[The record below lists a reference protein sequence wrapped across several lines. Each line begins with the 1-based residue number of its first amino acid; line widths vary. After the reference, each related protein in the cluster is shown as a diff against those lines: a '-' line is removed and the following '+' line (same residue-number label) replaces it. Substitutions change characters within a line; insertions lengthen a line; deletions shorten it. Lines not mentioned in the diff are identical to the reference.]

1 MHKKNITLQKK
12 DNKRKPIM
20 MEPSDK
26 NAIRRYKQIMAEL
39 KEQRLHYKIQLVAI
53 KKRKIVLPSDDSQY
67 KN

>member
-1 MHKKNITLQKK
+1 
-12 DNKRKPIM
+12 M

-53 KKRKIVLPSDDSQY
+53 KKKKIVLPSDDSQY